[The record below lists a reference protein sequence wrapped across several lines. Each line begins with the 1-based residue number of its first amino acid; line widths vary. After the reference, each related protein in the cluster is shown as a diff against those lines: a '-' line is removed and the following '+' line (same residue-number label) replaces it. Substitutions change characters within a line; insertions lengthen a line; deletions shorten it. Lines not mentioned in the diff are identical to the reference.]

1 MPQEYFCLI
10 TGSEI
15 VLKEIKQVAGLL
27 FVVSCFAISALAQ
40 GGRISL
46 KGRVTDPSGAFIPA
60 ATVTLTGPNGFKN
73 TVQTDEHGIYDFPN
87 LQPGRYAVKI
97 TTTGFSTFTKSLVLV
112 SGRPQVVNA
121 RLSLNVQK
129 QSVTVTGQTHR
140 LSVSPESNVSALVL
154 QGSALKAL
162 SNDPDELQSELTE
175 LAGPAAGPNG
185 GQIYI
190 DGFAGGQ
197 LPPKQDILSI
207 RVNSNPFTAARQKL
221 GYGRIDITTKPGFA
235 QWHGSAFIA
244 GNDQTLNSRNPFV
257 PSEPPY
263 DEYFGFANIGG
274 PLGKKVSFFF
284 PVFHR
289 TENNNSIVDADVLNS
304 NFAPQSLTEAVRNPS
319 SMTFFGPRFDFQLSQ
334 KNVLSAQFHDFS
346 ETSSDNGTGQF
357 GLPSQGYNMTHT
369 HYEVHGSDTQV
380 LSAAT
385 VNQLLFAASREVDD
399 QSPVSFAP
407 TLNVQG
413 GFTSGGSSMGIQR
426 ELQYYSQL
434 RDVVTKNKGRNLLS
448 FGGEVYDIDESL
460 NSQSGFNGE
469 FTFPSLS
476 SYQIAEE
483 GLAQHLPASQIL
495 ADGGGPSQF
504 EITEGNPLISANLVQ
519 YSVFGEDTARLARN
533 VSLTLGLR
541 VEGQTQI
548 ANHVDFAP
556 RMGFAWGI
564 GGGAKGPK
572 TVIRAGGG
580 LFYDWFEM
588 GDVLQAEQLNGINQ
602 YQFLVNS
609 PEFLPPQ
616 IPAVSTL
623 AAYATYPTK
632 YEIAP
637 NFDAPY
643 SMVGAASIE
652 RQVTRN
658 LKASVT
664 YIGSHAVHQLLT
676 RNINAP
682 LPGTFILS
690 DPTSGVRPFGDAAG
704 NIYQYEDAGLYNE
717 NQIIANFNVNLAR
730 FVSLFGYYTLSF
742 ANTNVSCGGVAG
754 GEGTS
759 TGSCGGGFPM
769 NQYDLAEDYGTA
781 AWASRNRF
789 FVGGSFTLPMGV
801 SLSPFLVAN
810 SGSPYNI
817 TVGQNL
823 NGSSIF
829 NNRPAFS
836 PTLCPTCVATSLGIF
851 NTDPAYGT
859 PLVPINDFTGPGQFS
874 MNVRISKTFG
884 FGKEAK
890 GGGGG
895 PGGGHY
901 HHGGGLGG
909 RGLTGGGGGGGGFFH
924 PGGGENRKYQ
934 LEVGLMAHNVFN
946 RINLGTPVGIVGSP
960 LFGQSNSLA
969 GGFFNNQSSN
979 RMINVFM
986 RFSF

>member
-1 MPQEYFCLI
+1 MPENFKRF
-10 TGSEI
+10 ER
-15 VLKEIKQVAGLL
+15 VAGLL
-27 FVVSCFAISALAQ
+27 VVVTCFAISALAQ
-40 GGRISL
+40 GGPISL
-46 KGRVTDPSGAFIPA
+46 KGHVTDPSGASIPA
-60 ATVTLTGPNGFKN
+60 ATVTLTGPNRLKK
-73 TVQTDEHGIYDFPN
+73 TVQTDQRGIYVFPN
-87 LQPGRYAVKI
+87 LPPGTYTVQI
-97 TTTGFSTFTKSLVLV
+97 SSMGFSTFTKSIVLA
-112 SGRPQVVNA
+112 SGRPQELNA

-129 QSVTVTGQTHR
+129 QTVTVTGQTHR
-140 LSVSPESNVSALVL
+140 LSISPESNVSALVL

-207 RVNSNPFTAARQKL
+207 RVNSNPFTAAHQEL

-235 QWHGSAFIA
+235 QWHGSAFIS

-257 PSEPPY
+257 PTEPPY
-263 DEYFGFANIGG
+263 NEYFGFANIGG
-274 PLGKKVSFFF
+274 PLGKDVSFFV

-289 TENNNSIVDADVLNS
+289 TSNDNSIVDADVLSS
-304 NFAPQSLTEAVRNPS
+304 NFTPQSLTEAVRNPS
-319 SMTFFGPRFDFQLSQ
+319 SMTFLGPRFDFQLSQ
-334 KNVLSAQFHDFS
+334 KNVLSAQFHDFTM
-346 ETSSDNGTGQF
+346 TSNNNGIGQF
-357 GLPSQGYNMTHT
+357 GLPSQGYNMSHT
-369 HYEVHGSDTQV
+369 HYEIHGSDTQV

-385 VNQLLFAASREVDD
+385 VNQLLFATSRAVNE
-399 QSPVSFAP
+399 QNPSSLAP

-413 GFTSGGSSMGIQR
+413 GFTGGGSSTGFQKS
-426 ELQYYSQL
+426 LQYYSQL
-434 RDVVTKNKGRNLLS
+434 RDVLTKNKGRNLLN
-448 FGGEVYDIDESL
+448 FGGEVYDVSESL
-460 NSQSGFNGE
+460 NSQGGFNGT

-476 SYQIAEE
+476 AYQIAEE
-483 GLAQHLPASQIL
+483 GLAQQLPVSEIL
-495 ADGGGPSQF
+495 ADGGGASQF
-504 EITEGNPLISANLVQ
+504 AITEGNPLISANLIQ
-519 YSVFGEDTARLARN
+519 YAAFGEDTARLAKS

-541 VEGQTQI
+541 VEGQSHI
-548 ANHVDFAP
+548 ANHIDFAL
-556 RMGFAWGI
+556 RLGFAWGI
-564 GGGAKGPK
+564 GGGGKGPK

-588 GDVLQAEQLNGINQ
+588 GDILEAEQLNGINQ
-602 YQFLVNS
+602 HQYLVNS

-616 IPAVSTL
+616 TPGINTL
-623 AAYATYPTK
+623 AAYATYPTE
-632 YEIAP
+632 YQIAP

-643 SMVGAASIE
+643 SVVGAASIE
-652 RQVTRN
+652 RQVTRS

-704 NIYQYEDAGLYNE
+704 NIYQFEDAGLYNE
-717 NQIIANFNVNLAR
+717 NQVIANFNINLAR

-759 TGSCGGGFPM
+759 TGSCSGGFPM

-789 FVGGSFTLPMGV
+789 FVGGSFSAPYGV

-823 NGSSIF
+823 NGSSVF

-836 PTLCPTCVATSLGIF
+836 STLCPTCVATSLGIF
-851 NTDPAYGT
+851 NVDPPYGT

-874 MNVRISKTFG
+874 MNIRISKTFG

-890 GGGGG
+890 GGNGGFGGG
-895 PGGGHY
+895 Y

-909 RGLTGGGGGGGGFFH
+909 RGLTGGGGGGFFH
-924 PGGGENRKYQ
+924 PGNAENQKYQ
-934 LEVGLMAHNVFN
+934 LEVGMMAHNVFN

-979 RMINVFM
+979 RMINVFL